1 MHALEKNVIT
11 ALAELAACS
20 DSRSNITAQ
29 EEIMLLSV
37 GLRTHQIEDLKK
49 TLNTLRDKYELIL
62 NWNLDENLLHI
73 ELSNGFPIP
82 EVSSIEKENIFNLR
96 LRRILLF
103 RLYEEYIKI
112 KHRFVHVPLV
122 TMAEP
127 LGVSSDDI
135 FRHVEF
141 LDSQQFLDYGVMDGG
156 QCTSDLTE
164 SGIKLCED
172 HSEIF
177 DQFSAVKMQIKGED
191 EPVQYEGKYIS
202 VNRIEELLKI
212 NTQNFDLQKLIQLCK
227 EANTAY
233 RNGCLLSLVMIQ
245 RTIINHVPPIFGFKS
260 FQEVVNNYNG
270 GRSFKQLMERLD
282 NSLRKVADS
291 HLHQMIRQ
299 KEILPEL
306 PQVDFRTEIDILLSE
321 IISILKT

>member
-1 MHALEKNVIT
+1 MHALEKNVII

-20 DSRSNITAQ
+20 DSRKITVQ
-29 EEIMLLSV
+29 QQIMLLSV
-37 GLRTHQIEDLKK
+37 GLRADQIEDLKN
-49 TLNTLRDKYELIL
+49 TLNTLHDKHQLIL
-62 NWNLDENLLHI
+62 NWILDEDSFNI
-73 ELSNGFPIP
+73 ELTDDFPIP
-82 EVSSIEKENIFNLR
+82 EVSSIEKGKILSLR

-103 RLYEEYIKI
+103 RLYEEYIKTN
-112 KHRFVHVPLV
+112 HRFVHVPLV

-141 LDSQQFLDYGVMDGG
+141 LDSQQFLDYGVADGG

-164 SGIKLCED
+164 YGIELCED
-172 HSEIF
+172 QNEIF

-191 EPVQYEGKYIS
+191 EPVQYEGRYVS
-202 VNRIEELLKI
+202 VNRIEALLQI
-212 NTQNFDLQKLIQLCK
+212 NTQNFDLQKLVQLCK
-227 EANTAY
+227 EANAAY
-233 RNGCLLSLVMIQ
+233 RNGCLLSLAMIQ
-245 RTIINHVPPIFGFKS
+245 RTIINHVPPIFGFKT
-260 FQEVVNNYNG
+260 FQEVVNNYTG

-291 HLHQMIRQ
+291 HLHQVIRQ
-299 KEILPEL
+299 KESLPEL

-321 IISILKT
+321 IIGILKT